1 MSRRR
6 ARWGRDLGDR
16 VSDALRETSAEVIEP
31 RFAALEPM
39 DVRSKAAG
47 ELVTVADV
55 DAEQLLSRRLTD
67 LLPGTA
73 LVGEE
78 ACATDPTL
86 LEGLG
91 AARAWLVDPLDGT
104 ANFGEGSD
112 DWVVMVALCE
122 EGRTVASWIWQPTS
136 ETMYTAEAGCGAARN
151 GVSLAVTPRPVDPG
165 GLRGAVLTRFLP
177 TGVSATIDGRWD
189 RFGTVTS
196 GRRCAGVDYPAVV
209 DGEQDFVLFWRT
221 LPWDHAP
228 GVLLLQEAGG
238 VALRPDA
245 SAYRPGDTRPGL
257 LAAAD
262 RSSWDTGRIQPVV
275 AAPR

>member
-31 RFAALEPM
+31 RFAALSPA

-47 ELVTVADV
+47 ELVTIADIE
-55 DAEQLLSRRLTD
+55 AEELLTRMLTG
-67 LLPGTA
+67 LLPGA
-73 LVGEE
+73 LVVGEE

-91 AARAWLVDPLDGT
+91 AAQAWLVDSLDGT
-104 ANFGEGSD
+104 ANFVEGSD
-112 DWVVMVALCE
+112 DWAVMVALCE

-151 GVSLAVTPRPVDPG
+151 GVSLGVTPRPVDPG

-177 TGVSATIDGRWD
+177 AGVSATIDGRRD
-189 RFGTVTS
+189 RFDTVTS

-257 LAAAD
+257 LAAVD
-262 RSSWDTGRIQPVV
+262 RSCWDTVSAILLPDC
-275 AAPR
+275 